1 MNMYRYIAGI
11 PCDIAMSHVS
21 NDVLFTVYLFLC
33 HVYVYC
39 FTVFFI
45 LCSSIVSFAPYNTY
59 NRHCITLIVIE
70 CEVKYIANCQ
80 CVVLH
85 CTTLYDH
92 G

>member
-21 NDVLFTVYLFLC
+21 NDVLFTVYLFLG
-33 HVYVYC
+33 HVYIYC

-45 LCSSIVSFAPYNTY
+45 LCSSIVSFAPYITY
-59 NRHCITLIVIE
+59 NRNTITLIVIE
-70 CEVKYIANCQ
+70 CEVNIANCQ
-80 CVVLH
+80 CLVLH
-85 CTTLYDH
+85 CTTLYDY

>member
-1 MNMYRYIAGI
+1 MRY
-11 PCDIAMSHVS
+11 CHVARLKRRS
-21 NDVLFTVYLFLC
+21 IYCVLILC

-45 LCSSIVSFAPYNTY
+45 LLCSSIVSFAPYNTY

-85 CTTLYDH
+85 CTTFYDY

>member
-1 MNMYRYIAGI
+1 MIMYRYMLGI

-39 FTVFFI
+39 FPVFFI
-45 LCSSIVSFAPYNTY
+45 LCSSIASFAHYNTY
-59 NRHCITLIVIE
+59 NNTYKHCITLIVIE

-80 CVVLH
+80 SRFD
-85 CTTLYDH
+85 Y